1 LKSNILS
8 ATFLDTNF
16 LHDDRPSMKSKTIL
30 SIALI
35 TFTIG
40 VKSILPAR
48 STPVLIVQNSTAENL
63 FNSALA
69 KSEAGDIQGA
79 IADYTEAIRLH
90 PNYAQAY
97 NKRGILRGRN
107 LKDYPTA
114 KADFDRA
121 IEIDPNY
128 ADAYYNR
135 ARVRNFL
142 GDKDGA
148 IADFQKAA
156 DIYQKEGKTQDYQDA
171 INHLKTLQKLSFE
184 LRNVFNSKL
193 KI

>member
-1 LKSNILS
+1 MKFFYRAIAILGFVIIAGKIS
-8 ATFLDTNF
+8 AA
-16 LHDDRPSMKSKTIL
+16 
-30 SIALI
+30 IAVDSVPRLNKANKLLQRLGPLI
-35 TFTIG
+35 EFG
-40 VKSILPAR
+40 
-48 STPVLIVQNSTAENL
+48 AENL
-63 FNSALA
+63 FNSALT
-69 KSEAGDIQGA
+69 KSESGDIQGA
-79 IADYTEAIRLH
+79 IADYTEAIRLN

-142 GDKDGA
+142 GDKNGA

-171 INHLKTLQKLSFE
+171 INHLKTLQK
-184 LRNVFNSKL
+184 
-193 KI
+193 